1 MKQKKKNEK
10 NQIKSKKRKVDDEEN
25 DRREINESPM

>member
-10 NQIKSKKRKVDDEEN
+10 NQIKSKKRKVDDEKN